1 MRSERTLKGFGVF
14 ASPKRDRGPFPAQ
27 FQTLKEIS
35 DALAQPVMPDP
46 GSFDFVNQL
55 SAQRGRFLAHPSRD
69 QRRRIVLQFEI
80 GHQHALKLCGRR
92 NHPVK

>member
-46 GSFDFVNQL
+46 GCFDFVNQL
-55 SAQRGRFLAHPSRD
+55 SA
-69 QRRRIVLQFEI
+69 
-80 GHQHALKLCGRR
+80 
-92 NHPVK
+92 